1 MLEFIG
7 ALFNFLIRLLAVLLC
22 LLFIVTII
30 VVLLLVNADSMLL
43 SPTVYENAL
52 ARERIYERLPDLAAT
67 QIYMGM
73 HPAGE
78 GETWAGGGN
87 PLQYAGP
94 EAAACAQ
101 SALGE
106 QPYRD
111 ILGGFRTPTPQE
123 IDALAECG
131 VGGPAGAEGAPAFF
145 KTLTKDQ
152 WASILRTLLPPSWLQ
167 SQVESVLAQGFKI
180 LEQPGAPLSITVD
193 MREFKN
199 RLTGPSGTDAVFQI
213 IQTLPDCPAGYSP
226 DASNPSQLLECKPSD
241 AAMAQLKPQI
251 SKALADATAD
261 IPDQLDV
268 LKQLRD
274 SGALN
279 IEALNLPV
287 GPRQLLQVGRWVVR
301 LSPVLCVVLLLI
313 VTLLVVRSWKGVLR
327 WWGYPLLAAGVAVL
341 LTAIVLWVGLDVLVS
356 LGRENLPASVS
367 IDLYDTAA
375 GVLVF
380 ITHRYS
386 LVTGAE
392 GIILGLIGMGLVV
405 GSFFVGRGKRAA
417 RVGTPPASV
426 PPPPIAPPSPP
437 DDTPRQS
444 GIFGIGVIDYLE
456 NEKAVGPGQRFS
468 VPHARSAS

>member
-67 QIYMGM
+67 QLYMGM

-78 GETWAGGGN
+78 GETWENGGN

-94 EAAACAQ
+94 EASECART
-101 SALGE
+101 ALGN

-111 ILGGFRTPTPQE
+111 ILGGIRPPTQKE
-123 IDALAECG
+123 IQSMAECG
-131 VGGPAGAEGAPAFF
+131 VGGTTGVNGAPAFF

-167 SQVESVLAQGFKI
+167 SQVESVLVQGFKI
-180 LEQPGAPLSITVD
+180 LEQPGAPLSITID
-193 MREFKN
+193 MRELKT
-199 RLTGPSGTDAVFQI
+199 RLTGPSGTDAVLEIVQS
-213 IQTLPDCPAGYSP
+213 LPDCPAGYMP
-226 DASNPSQLLECKPSD
+226 DASNPSQLLECKPPD
-241 AAMAQLKPQI
+241 EMMVYFKPLI
-251 SKALADATAD
+251 SKALTDATAG

-274 SGALN
+274 AGALN
-279 IEALNLPV
+279 IESLNLPV

-301 LSPVLCVVLLLI
+301 LSPILCVAILLI
-313 VTLLVVRSWKGVLR
+313 VSLLVVRSWKGFLR
-327 WWGYPLLAAGVAVL
+327 WWGYPLLSAGAAVL
-341 LTAIVLWVGLDVLVS
+341 LTAVLLWVGLDVLVS

-392 GIILGLIGMGLVV
+392 GIVLGLIGLGLVV
-405 GSFFVGRGKRAA
+405 GSFFIGRRRGPAGP
-417 RVGTPPASV
+417 VLPPSA
-426 PPPPIAPPSPP
+426 PPPPPVAPPLPP
-437 DDTPRQS
+437 DDTTHQS
-444 GIFGIGVIDYLE
+444 GIFGIGLIE
-456 NEKAVGPGQRFS
+456 P
-468 VPHARSAS
+468 

>member
-30 VVLLLVNADSMLL
+30 IVLLLVNADSMLL

-78 GETWAGGGN
+78 GVTWESGGN
-87 PLQYAGP
+87 PLQYAGA
-94 EAAACAQ
+94 EATACVQ
-101 SALGE
+101 GALGD
-106 QPYRD
+106 QTYRD
-111 ILGGFRTPTPQE
+111 ILGGIRTPTPQE
-123 IDALAECG
+123 IQSMTECG
-131 VGGPAGAEGAPAFF
+131 VGGNTGSSGAPAFF

-167 SQVESVLAQGFKI
+167 SQMESVLAQGFNI
-180 LEQPGAPLSITVD
+180 LEKPGAPLSITID
-193 MREFKN
+193 MRELKT
-199 RLTGPSGTDAVFQI
+199 RLTGPSGTDAVLQI
-213 IQTLPDCPAGYSP
+213 IDSLPACPAGYQP
-226 DASNPSQLLECKPSD
+226 NASNPSQLLECKPPD
-241 AAMAQLKPQI
+241 QMMAAFKPQVA
-251 SKALADATAD
+251 KALADATAG

-274 SGALN
+274 AGTLN
-279 IEALNLPV
+279 IESLNLPI

-301 LSPVLCVVLLLI
+301 LSPILCVVLLLL
-313 VTLLVVRSWKGVLR
+313 VTLLVVRSWKGFLR
-327 WWGYPLLAAGVAVL
+327 WWGYPLLSAGVAVL
-341 LTAIVLWVGLDVLVS
+341 LTAIILWVGLDVLVS
-356 LGRENLPASVS
+356 LGRENLPATVS
-367 IDLYDTAA
+367 IDLYDTGA

-386 LVTGAE
+386 LVAGAE

-405 GSFFVGRGKRAA
+405 GSFFVERGKRTA
-417 RVGTPPASV
+417 RTGVPPAAAPPAPV
-426 PPPPIAPPSPP
+426 APPPPP
-437 DDTPRQS
+437 DDTTQPS
-444 GIFGIGVIDYLE
+444 GIFGISLIR
-456 NEKAVGPGQRFS
+456 P
-468 VPHARSAS
+468 

>member
-43 SPTVYENAL
+43 SPKVYQDAL
-52 ARERIYERLPDLAAT
+52 TRERIYERLPDLAAT

-78 GETWAGGGN
+78 GVTWASGGN

-94 EAAACAQ
+94 EATACVQ
-101 SALGE
+101 SALGD
-106 QPYRD
+106 QTYRD
-111 ILGGFRTPTPQE
+111 ILGGIRSPTPQE
-123 IDALAECG
+123 IDAMAGCG
-131 VGGPAGAEGAPAFF
+131 VGGPAATGGAPAFF

-167 SQVESVLAQGFKI
+167 SQVESVLVQGFNI
-180 LEQPGAPLSITVD
+180 LEKPGAPLSITID
-193 MREFKN
+193 MRELKT
-199 RLTGPSGTDAVFQI
+199 RLTGPSGTDAVLEI
-213 IQTLPDCPAGYSP
+213 IQSLPDCPAGHIP
-226 DASNPSQLLECKPSD
+226 DASNPSQLLECKSPD
-241 AAMAQLKPQI
+241 DMMPLFKPLV
-251 SKALADATAD
+251 SNALTDATAG

-274 SGALN
+274 SGAIN

-287 GPRQLLQVGRWVVR
+287 GPRQLLQIGRWVVR
-301 LSPVLCVVLLLI
+301 LSPVLCVALLLF
-313 VTLLVVRSWKGVLR
+313 VTLLVVRSWKGFLR
-327 WWGYPLLAAGVAVL
+327 WWGYPLLSAGVAVL

-375 GVLVF
+375 GLLVF

-417 RVGTPPASV
+417 GVGPPPAAV
-426 PPPPIAPPSPP
+426 PPAPIAPPPPP
-437 DDTPRQS
+437 DDTTRQS
-444 GIFGIGVIDYLE
+444 GIFGMRAIGPLE
-456 NEKAVGPGQRFS
+456 YKKAAGPWTQGQA
-468 VPHARSAS
+468 PG